1 MIGAEMGLKKRLEV
15 VVFHIGFL
23 KEIWNFE
30 IKNVNSKKI

>member
-1 MIGAEMGLKKRLEV
+1 MIGAEMGLKKQFKI

-30 IKNVNSKKI
+30 IKNVNNQKI